1 VVRGTEFGGTSLKT
15 STNERIQGLSQA
27 GHWTDETLHGLLAK
41 AVIAHPDRLAVV
53 DQPDRGDWSE
63 HSPLRLSFEA
73 LERAS
78 DVLMAALLA
87 KGVDSTSRLM
97 VQLPNIAE
105 LVVCFLASSKLG
117 AVISPIPVQYGSHE
131 IKSLGDVLGVTAF
144 IGTRNF
150 KGQDLASGAEDAL
163 TDISIWTIEEDL
175 PCRGGELDA
184 TAADQ
189 LRAYRQGLPDDAH
202 RTISICWT
210 SGTTGTPK
218 GVPRSHAMWLATARA
233 TAEAGGYQP
242 GERLLNPFPLVNMAA
257 VGGFLFACMDLG
269 CTLVL
274 HHPLEPAIY
283 LKQLQDEQI
292 EFTIAPPV
300 LLNMLA
306 AKPEFWQSFDF
317 SSLRAVGSGSAPLSP
332 SMIATFEQVYKK
344 PIINFYGSN
353 EGVALFATPSTA
365 PTPEL
370 RASHFPRFGIE
381 GFDWQE
387 RSAAWIKTKV
397 IDLDSG
403 SEVSEAGG
411 VGELCVAGATV
422 FDGYLGTDNSDLYT
436 ADGYFRSGDVVEI
449 GGENNAYYRI
459 VGRSK
464 DIINRGGMKIS
475 PAELDTLLEGH
486 PDLAE
491 VAVCAYPDERLG
503 ERICVCIVVAAD
515 VAPPSLASIC
525 DWLGDKGVAVFKLPE
540 RLAVFDALPRNP
552 MGKIVRNELQTAVTS
567 MEQES

>member
-1 VVRGTEFGGTSLKT
+1 
-15 STNERIQGLSQA
+15 
-27 GHWTDETLHGLLAK
+27 
-41 AVIAHPDRLAVV
+41 
-53 DQPDRGDWSE
+53 
-63 HSPLRLSFEA
+63 
-73 LERAS
+73 
-78 DVLMAALLA
+78 
-87 KGVDSTSRLM
+87 
-97 VQLPNIAE
+97 
-105 LVVCFLASSKLG
+105 
-117 AVISPIPVQYGSHE
+117 
-131 IKSLGDVLGVTAF
+131 
-144 IGTRNF
+144 
-150 KGQDLASGAEDAL
+150 
-163 TDISIWTIEEDL
+163 
-175 PCRGGELDA
+175 
-184 TAADQ
+184 
-189 LRAYRQGLPDDAH
+189 
-202 RTISICWT
+202 
-210 SGTTGTPK
+210 
-218 GVPRSHAMWLATARA
+218 
-233 TAEAGGYQP
+233 
-242 GERLLNPFPLVNMAA
+242 
-257 VGGFLFACMDLG
+257 
-269 CTLVL
+269 
-274 HHPLEPAIY
+274 
-283 LKQLQDEQI
+283 
-292 EFTIAPPV
+292 
-300 LLNMLA
+300 
-306 AKPEFWQSFDF
+306 
-317 SSLRAVGSGSAPLSP
+317 
-332 SMIATFEQVYKK
+332 MIATFEEVYKK

-370 RASHFPRFGIE
+370 RASHFPRFGVE

-403 SEVSEAGG
+403 SEVTEAGG

-422 FDGYLGTDNSDLYT
+422 FDGYLGTDNSGLYT

-503 ERICVCIVVAAD
+503 ERICVCVVATAD
-515 VAPPSLASIC
+515 AEPPSLASIC

>member
-1 VVRGTEFGGTSLKT
+1 MEVTLNT
-15 STNERIQGLSQA
+15 STSDRIKVLSDE
-27 GHWTDETLHGLLAK
+27 GHWTGDTLHSLLA
-41 AVIAHPDRLAVV
+41 AQVARAPEQLAVA
-53 DQPDRGDWSE
+53 DQPDRGEWCAQE
-63 HSPLRLSFEA
+63 ALRLTFSE

-78 DVLMAALLA
+78 DLLA
-87 KGVDSTSRLM
+87 VSLLDKGVDEHARVM

-105 LVVCFLASSKLG
+105 LVVCFLAVSKLG
-117 AVISPIPVQYGSHE
+117 AVISPIPVQYGPHE
-131 IKSLGDVLGVTAF
+131 ILTLSKTAEATAF
-144 IGTRNF
+144 ISCSHF
-150 KGQDLASGAEDAL
+150 KGQDLAQSARDVLAE
-163 TDISIWTIEEDL
+163 IPVWTIESDL
-175 PCRGGELDA
+175 PCRGGEVDE
-184 TAADQ
+184 AAASR
-189 LRAYRQGLPDDAH
+189 LRDHGSTIVDGAH

-233 TAEAGGYQP
+233 TAEAGGYQQD
-242 GERLLNPFPLVNMAA
+242 ERLLNPFPLVNMAA
-257 VGGFLFACMDLG
+257 VGGFLFACIDLG
-269 CTLVL
+269 CSLIL

-283 LKQLQDEQI
+283 LKQLQDERI
-292 EFTIAPPV
+292 DFTIAPPA

-365 PTPEL
+365 PTPDL
-370 RASHFPRFGIE
+370 RASYFPRFGVE

-403 SEVSEAGG
+403 SEVTEAGG

-503 ERICVCIVVAAD
+503 ERICVCVVASAD
-515 VAPPSLASIC
+515 AEPPSLASIC